1 MRGIFDRIAIGPI
14 RRSTIKKVPWSVHSF
29 AREHYP
35 FCIYLIIS
43 LSCGYIYIY
52 IYKKCIVFDELTWFL
67 GWKKKKEKKKIVK
80 AMIHWF
86 VRAFRKILRVLICF
100 CSVILGERSSRS
112 KITLSYEIHCDHNDS
127 LIFFPVS
134 RSRRFDFSVGQ
145 RDRKN
150 IDEQKPQKRRPSSFF
165 PSLFAMEISQKIY
178 LAKSFFF
185 PFFFFRLL

>member
-127 LIFFPVS
+127 LIFFPYRVRGDS
-134 RSRRFDFSVGQ
+134 IFRSGSAIERTSMN
-145 RDRKN
+145 KN
-150 IDEQKPQKRRPSSFF
+150 PRNGDPLLSSLRS
-165 PSLFAMEISQKIY
+165 SLWRSLK
-178 LAKSFFF
+178 KSI
-185 PFFFFRLL
+185 